1 MASIELRQVS
11 KTYPGGVHAVHAT
24 DLSFRDGEFVVLVG
38 PSGCGK
44 STLLRMIAGLET
56 VTGGTVSI
64 GGRVVNDV
72 APKDRDVAMVFQNYA
87 LYPHMTVRRNMAFG
101 LLRRRRHA
109 GAAAWLLRHA
119 EWKRERDEVDRK
131 VTDTA
136 RTLGIDAL
144 LDRLP
149 RALSGG
155 QRQRVA
161 LGRALVRDPQVFLF
175 DEPLS
180 NLDARLRIETRAEI
194 REMHRRTRATMVYVT
209 HDQEEAMTLADRMV
223 VMRAGVVHQAG
234 TPQECYAQPAD
245 RFVAGFVG
253 MPVMN
258 FIEGRVE
265 AGTFVGDGLRL
276 ALPDGRWPAVP
287 AGPLVLGVR
296 PDRIAVAPGAEG
308 ASPGASMGG
317 GIGVLPASVRAI
329 ERLGDRMDVVLDAGR
344 TRLVARIANDDRLR
358 EGGPAHATMDMG
370 AAHLFA
376 PGEAGARV
384 KDATDR

>member
-1 MASIELRQVS
+1 MATIELDRVS
-11 KTYPGGVHAVHAT
+11 KTYPPDVRAVHEAS
-24 DLSFRDGEFVVLVG
+24 LSFRDGEFVVLVG

-56 VTGGTVSI
+56 ITGGRVSI

-72 APKDRDVAMVFQNYA
+72 PPKDRDVAMVFQNYA

-101 LLRRRRHA
+101 LLRRRRHGGLSGLLFH
-109 GAAAWLLRHA
+109 GAARRQELA
-119 EWKRERDEVDRK
+119 DIDRR
-131 VTDTA
+131 VLETA
-136 RTLGIDAL
+136 RTLGIEPL

-180 NLDARLRIETRAEI
+180 NLDARLRIEMRAEI

-223 VMRAGVVHQAG
+223 VMRGGIVQQMG
-234 TPQECYAQPAD
+234 MPEECYARPAN

-253 MPVMN
+253 TPVMN
-258 FIEGRVE
+258 FVEGSAE
-265 AGTFVGDGLRL
+265 AGTFRGQGLAL
-276 ALPDGRWPAVP
+276 ALPPGRWSEAL
-287 AGPLVLGVR
+287 AGPCVLGIR
-296 PDRIAVAPGAEG
+296 PDRLRVVQAGQGAPEG
-308 ASPGASMGG
+308 AWRST
-317 GIGVLPASVRAI
+317 IRAI
-329 ERLGDRMDVVLDAGR
+329 ERLGDRTDVVLDAAQA
-344 TRLVARIANDDRLR
+344 RLVARVENDPRLA
-358 EGGPAHATMDMG
+358 EGGEAWVVPDPSALHA
-370 AAHLFA
+370 FR
-376 PGEAGARV
+376 PGDAGARIP
-384 KDATDR
+384 

>member
-11 KTYPGGVHAVHAT
+11 KTYPGGVHAVRAA
-24 DLSFRDGEFVVLVG
+24 DLAFRDGEFIVLVG

-44 STLLRMIAGLET
+44 STLLRMIAGLEA
-56 VTGGTVSI
+56 VSGGTVSI

-72 APKDRDVAMVFQNYA
+72 PPKDRDVAMVFQNYA

-109 GAAAWLLRHA
+109 GFAAWLLRRG
-119 EWKRERDEVDRK
+119 EWTRERVEIDRK
-131 VTDTA
+131 VEDTA

-144 LDRLP
+144 LERLP

-223 VMRAGVVHQAG
+223 VMRSGIVHQVG
-234 TPQECYAQPAD
+234 TPDECYARPAD

-258 FIEGRVE
+258 FVEGRVE
-265 AGTFVGDGLRL
+265 PGAFVGGGLRL
-276 ALPDGRWPAVP
+276 ALPAGRWPALP
-287 AGPLVLGVR
+287 AGPIVLGLR
-296 PDRIAVAPGAEG
+296 PDRIGVTPGPATDG
-308 ASPGASMGG
+308 D
-317 GIGVLPASVRAI
+317 GVQATVRAI
-329 ERLGDRMDVVLDAGR
+329 ERLGDRMDVVLDAGG
-344 TRLVARIANDDRLR
+344 TRLVARIGNDERLR
-358 EGGPAHATMDMG
+358 EGEAVRLALDIG
-370 AAHLFA
+370 AAHLFG

-384 KDATDR
+384 RDAMDR

>member
-11 KTYPGGVHAVHAT
+11 KTYPGGVHAVRAA
-24 DLSFRDGEFVVLVG
+24 DLAFRDGEFIVLVG

-44 STLLRMIAGLET
+44 STLLRMIAGLEA
-56 VTGGTVSI
+56 VSGGTVSI

-72 APKDRDVAMVFQNYA
+72 PPKDRDVAMVFQNYA

-109 GAAAWLLRHA
+109 GFAAWLLRRG
-119 EWKRERDEVDRK
+119 EWTRERVEIDRK
-131 VTDTA
+131 VEDTA

-144 LDRLP
+144 LERLP

-223 VMRAGVVHQAG
+223 VMRSGIVHQVG
-234 TPQECYAQPAD
+234 TPDECYARPAD

-258 FIEGRVE
+258 FVEGRVE
-265 AGTFVGDGLRL
+265 PGAFVGGGLRL
-276 ALPDGRWPAVP
+276 ALPAGRWPALP
-287 AGPLVLGVR
+287 EGPIVLGLR
-296 PDRIAVAPGAEG
+296 PDRIGVTPGPA
-308 ASPGASMGG
+308 ADDD
-317 GIGVLPASVRAI
+317 GVQATVRAI
-329 ERLGDRMDVVLDAGR
+329 ERLGDRMDVVLDAGG
-344 TRLVARIANDDRLR
+344 TRLVARIGNDERLR
-358 EGGPAHATMDMG
+358 EGEAARLALDMG
-370 AAHLFA
+370 AAHLFG

-384 KDATDR
+384 RDAMDR

>member
-1 MASIELRQVS
+1 VS
-11 KTYPGGVHAVHAT
+11 KTYPGGVHAVRAA
-24 DLSFRDGEFVVLVG
+24 DLAFRDGEFIVLVG

-44 STLLRMIAGLET
+44 STLLRMIAGLEA
-56 VTGGTVSI
+56 VSGGTVSI

-72 APKDRDVAMVFQNYA
+72 PPKDRDVAMVFQNYA

-109 GAAAWLLRHA
+109 GFAAWLLRRG
-119 EWKRERDEVDRK
+119 EWTRERVEIDRK
-131 VTDTA
+131 VEDTA

-144 LDRLP
+144 LERLP

-223 VMRAGVVHQAG
+223 VMRSGIVHQVG
-234 TPQECYAQPAD
+234 TPDECYARPAD

-258 FIEGRVE
+258 FVEGRVE
-265 AGTFVGDGLRL
+265 PGAFVGGGLRL
-276 ALPDGRWPAVP
+276 ALPAGRWPALP
-287 AGPLVLGVR
+287 EGPIVLGLR
-296 PDRIAVAPGAEG
+296 PDRIGVTPGPA
-308 ASPGASMGG
+308 ADDD
-317 GIGVLPASVRAI
+317 GVQATVRAI
-329 ERLGDRMDVVLDAGR
+329 ERLGDRMDVVLDAGG
-344 TRLVARIANDDRLR
+344 TRLVARIGNDERLR
-358 EGGPAHATMDMG
+358 EGEAARLALDMG
-370 AAHLFA
+370 AAHLFG

-384 KDATDR
+384 RDAMDR